1 MSLAMAVADPSDART
16 KKLVLWGLRIVVA
29 LLFLAPAALALAG
42 HSGMVKQ
49 FDAFRLGSWFRI
61 SVSLVQAVAALL
73 VLVPPISLL
82 AAIVLL
88 LIDIGVLLAELVVV
102 HGGFIHLVLF
112 ALPLLALISVQS
124 GRFDRRLAE
133 LDK

>member
-1 MSLAMAVADPSDART
+1 MAPASSSDART
-16 KKLVLWGLRIVVA
+16 KALVLWGLRILVA
-29 LLFLAPAALALAG
+29 LVFTVPALLTLGGLA
-42 HSGMVKQ
+42 SMIRQ
-49 FDAFRLGSWFRI
+49 FDAFGFGPWFRI
-61 SVSLVQAVAALL
+61 TVSLVQIAAALL
-73 VLVPPISLL
+73 VLLPAASLA

-88 LIDIGVLLAELVVV
+88 LLDAAILLSEVFVV

-133 LDK
+133 LDKEA